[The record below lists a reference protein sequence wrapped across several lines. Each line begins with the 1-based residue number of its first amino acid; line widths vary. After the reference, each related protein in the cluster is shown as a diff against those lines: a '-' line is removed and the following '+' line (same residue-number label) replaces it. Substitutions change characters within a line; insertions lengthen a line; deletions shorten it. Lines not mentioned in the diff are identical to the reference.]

1 VAATVLGLPAR
12 TAAQATDVDAAVAAG
27 MAALESGD
35 LGRYLSQLSPQARAM
50 ISIRRANEVDI
61 ATFATALS
69 GLSWT
74 PAPIDS
80 RILGGTA
87 IVVLRLDGTIDV
99 AGFGPVD
106 GPWRYAETR
115 SRVGGVWRIDQ
126 VELAPLDPPAEAA
139 GADESAGPAV
149 QEVPAQGVARAATDQ
164 PAPPTVPPNAPPPP
178 AFPAVI
184 NRDAAGNATIRA
196 TRLDSPLDLDGLL
209 DEPVYQQVPP
219 LDEFIQS
226 LPDEGEPATELT
238 EAWIFYDDD
247 NVYVSAR
254 VHEEVPEDQWTA
266 NEMRRDAQQV
276 ALNDNFGLV
285 FDTYY
290 DRRNGYFFY
299 TNPLGAMVDVQVT
312 NEGSPNFD
320 WNPVWDVRTGRFDG
334 GWTVEVRIP
343 FKSIRYSPGT
353 AQLWGV
359 QLRRAIRRKN
369 EWSHLTLVSRQA
381 AGDGRMGIIRMSRA
395 ATLVGIEAPPAGV
408 NIDVKPYGI
417 GNVSTDRPTA
427 IHSDLEGDG
436 GVDLKWGVT
445 QNLATD
451 FTYNTD
457 FAQVEVDEQQVNLTR
472 FSLLFP
478 EKREFFLE
486 SRGIF
491 NFPASGVGGGGG
503 GGGGATPQL
512 FFSRRI
518 GLLGRTP
525 VPIRGGGRVTGKVGP
540 FDIGALD
547 IVTGDIDDI
556 GAVTTNFTV
565 ARVRADILARSNI
578 GALYTRRSESL
589 VTDGTSETFGG
600 DLSLAFFQD
609 WYLSGYFAR
618 TRTPGVDSLDVSYQG
633 RFSYDG
639 DLLGLSASHLL
650 VEDDFNPE
658 VGFRRRWGFRQ
669 SNVQGRFSPRPRSIE
684 SIRQVTLQ
692 GGVDYYENAQ
702 ARYVE
707 SRDIG
712 GGLTVELENSDRV
725 SADYTNAYENLV
737 ADESI
742 SGAPIPAGRYSF
754 DFVQGSYQFGPQRF
768 FSGTLGARYGTW
780 YNGHLTSVGFSRGR
794 VEVTPQLS
802 LEPSVSVNWI
812 DVPGTKSTTTLALT
826 RVTYTFTPRM
836 FLSALLQYNTSTD
849 TFSTNAR
856 LRWEWAPGSEIF
868 LVFTEERDT
877 YDFERFPV
885 MSNQGFVVKVTRL
898 LRL

>member
-1 VAATVLGLPAR
+1 
-12 TAAQATDVDAAVAAG
+12 
-27 MAALESGD
+27 
-35 LGRYLSQLSPQARAM
+35 
-50 ISIRRANEVDI
+50 
-61 ATFATALS
+61 
-69 GLSWT
+69 
-74 PAPIDS
+74 
-80 RILGGTA
+80 
-87 IVVLRLDGTIDV
+87 
-99 AGFGPVD
+99 
-106 GPWRYAETR
+106 
-115 SRVGGVWRIDQ
+115 
-126 VELAPLDPPAEAA
+126 
-139 GADESAGPAV
+139 
-149 QEVPAQGVARAATDQ
+149 
-164 PAPPTVPPNAPPPP
+164 
-178 AFPAVI
+178 
-184 NRDAAGNATIRA
+184 
-196 TRLDSPLDLDGLL
+196 
-209 DEPVYQQVPP
+209 
-219 LDEFIQS
+219 
-226 LPDEGEPATELT
+226 
-238 EAWIFYDDD
+238 
-247 NVYVSAR
+247 
-254 VHEEVPEDQWTA
+254 
-266 NEMRRDAQQV
+266 
-276 ALNDNFGLV
+276 
-285 FDTYY
+285 
-290 DRRNGYFFY
+290 
-299 TNPLGAMVDVQVT
+299 
-312 NEGSPNFD
+312 
-320 WNPVWDVRTGRFDG
+320 
-334 GWTVEVRIP
+334 
-343 FKSIRYSPGT
+343 
-353 AQLWGV
+353 V